1 MANSGIYWID
11 ITFNWCVKF
20 LYIISDLLGITYEE
34 IIIWLFV
41 IIVPI
46 LFFISIYFNYFF
58 YKKTKKLK
66 KIIELQNK
74 EFSET
79 NEVDVEEKKIHY
91 LKLII
96 IILLIISI
104 IYFLEINNQ

>member
-1 MANSGIYWID
+1 MANSSIYWID

-46 LFFISIYFNYFF
+46 LFFISIYLNLYFF
-58 YKKTKKLK
+58 KKINNLK
-66 KIIELQNK
+66 KIIQTQKQEI
-74 EFSET
+74 SEN
-79 NEVDVEEKKIHY
+79 NEVKVEEKKINY
-91 LKLII
+91 LKVFGIIVLII
-96 IILLIISI
+96 FT
-104 IYFLEINNQ
+104 IYFLELNN